1 MTQQAIQNNSEDKT
15 YENEVQEVIQLK
27 NIIDSKEAAITALKS
42 VIDELKLAKV
52 QAVEEAKKEAD
63 NLMVNHICKNE
74 KELNELK
81 ESMNQSLS
89 NKFERLHKEE
99 KKKRQ
104 EAEGELTIIKG
115 IGNSSPEMNKLKE
128 ENDKLTKELKEVKHD
143 NKKLAQQIT
152 DLKKEAKDMLL
163 YP

>member
-1 MTQQAIQNNSEDKT
+1 MAITQTNAEDKT
-15 YENEVQEVIQLK
+15 YENEVQEVVQLK
-27 NIIDSKEAAITALKS
+27 NIIDSKEAEITSLKS
-42 VIDELKLAKV
+42 VIDDLKLAKV

-74 KELNELK
+74 KELNE
-81 ESMNQSLS
+81 
-89 NKFERLHKEE
+89 
-99 KKKRQ
+99 
-104 EAEGELTIIKG
+104 
-115 IGNSSPEMNKLKE
+115 
-128 ENDKLTKELKEVKHD
+128 VKDD

>member
-15 YENEVQEVIQLK
+15 YENEVQEVVQLK
-27 NIIDSKEAAITALKS
+27 NIIDSKEAEIVALKR

-74 KELNELK
+74 KEL
-81 ESMNQSLS
+81 
-89 NKFERLHKEE
+89 
-99 KKKRQ
+99 
-104 EAEGELTIIKG
+104 
-115 IGNSSPEMNKLKE
+115 
-128 ENDKLTKELKEVKHD
+128 KEVKDD

-152 DLKKEAKDMLL
+152 DLKEEAKDILL

>member
-15 YENEVQEVIQLK
+15 YENEVQEIVQLK
-27 NIIDSKEAAITALKS
+27 NIIDSKEAEITSLKS
-42 VIDELKLAKV
+42 VIDDLKLAKV

-63 NLMVNHICKNE
+63 NLMMNHICKNE
-74 KELNELK
+74 KELNE
-81 ESMNQSLS
+81 
-89 NKFERLHKEE
+89 
-99 KKKRQ
+99 
-104 EAEGELTIIKG
+104 
-115 IGNSSPEMNKLKE
+115 
-128 ENDKLTKELKEVKHD
+128 VKDD